1 MSQIFHQHDFRVKQI
16 RQKVPKFP
24 QMENVT
30 KWQLFLNCT
39 LKYQSNYNGLKYT
52 VNTITKLSNYFCPS
66 FLGLLIKQN
75 AKMQKLFT
83 KKFLQRR
90 KNCNAHD
97 T

>member
-1 MSQIFHQHDFRVKQI
+1 
-16 RQKVPKFP
+16 
-24 QMENVT
+24 MENVT

-52 VNTITKLSNYFCPS
+52 VNTITKLSNYFRPS
-66 FLGLLIKQN
+66 FLGLLNKQN
-75 AKMQKLFT
+75 AKMQKKIT

-97 T
+97 V